1 MIFIFILILALL
13 LVYCIIPDLWFRYT
27 SPKILRRGNS
37 SGKYVYFTFDDGPHP
52 VYTLQIIN
60 ILKKY
65 GIRAIFFVLGEKA
78 EKFPQIIRAIKDS
91 GNFIGNHGYS
101 HKPVWILPPGS
112 AVEEF
117 EKTDRVIFDLIGE
130 RASYIRPPWGGANL
144 GLVRFLNKEDRQVV
158 LWTLD
163 SKDWQREVSEEAV
176 IKRVVEGVKP
186 GDIILF
192 HDGRWDDISERT
204 VKVLPRIIEGLR
216 DRGYEI
222 TGDLSREMCERSG
235 ILRRLVKTSWELWDR
250 LFYIV
255 TDTIKLDD
263 PYMVLS
269 FSINR
274 YKWKPIYLKDGT
286 VIKRGDRFLE
296 IHFLNNIISNIPK
309 THKSPMGA
317 GKEIKDRLIYSFDRI
332 LKYIEENDL
341 NDVKAFH
348 GVTVLYRMVGLD
360 NIDTF
365 DLNVFIR
372 FFVNLYE
379 KLILVIYHPEGFKRL
394 RHRRKLSPKSI
405 WISRNAMRS
414 IVKRYRR

>member
-1 MIFIFILILALL
+1 
-13 LVYCIIPDLWFRYT
+13 
-27 SPKILRRGNS
+27 
-37 SGKYVYFTFDDGPHP
+37 
-52 VYTLQIIN
+52 
-60 ILKKY
+60 
-65 GIRAIFFVLGEKA
+65 
-78 EKFPQIIRAIKDS
+78 
-91 GNFIGNHGYS
+91 
-101 HKPVWILPPGS
+101 
-112 AVEEF
+112 
-117 EKTDRVIFDLIGE
+117 
-130 RASYIRPPWGGANL
+130 
-144 GLVRFLNKEDRQVV
+144 
-158 LWTLD
+158 
-163 SKDWQREVSEEAV
+163 
-176 IKRVVEGVKP
+176 
-186 GDIILF
+186 
-192 HDGRWDDISERT
+192 
-204 VKVLPRIIEGLR
+204 
-216 DRGYEI
+216 
-222 TGDLSREMCERSG
+222 
-235 ILRRLVKTSWELWDR
+235 LRRLVKTSWELWDR

-394 RHRRKLSPKSI
+394 RHRRKLYPKSI

-414 IVKRYRR
+414 IIKRYRR